1 MPHRENRGVKFM
13 TCRLRKSLLFL
24 LIMGG
29 PALGADQTPTGNS
42 VSSNGAESTTLGEVI
57 VTGTRVQGLK
67 AEDSLAPV
75 QIIGSD
81 ALNKVGEFDLSE
93 GLLQTVPSF
102 NFGAGASNG
111 DLGALFSYARL
122 RGLSPNDTLVLID
135 GKRRHG
141 TANMVVD
148 GGQYQ
153 GATGADLSLIPLAA
167 IDHVEVLTDGAAAQY
182 GTDAIAGVINIILKH
197 DDHGGL
203 LTATGGQYYSHEGNT
218 GDATVNFGLAPI
230 ENSFLNITAEV
241 KIHGH
246 SDTIGP
252 DPLIINHDGYDNVGQ
267 FPQVVNV
274 PGYPYVQ
281 GGAGDPLYRLALLTY
296 NSGFNLNDALE
307 LYSFGTFGYRNAQ
320 AYQNYRPP
328 NVIPQVWPNGFNP
341 IEAIVEYDFAE
352 TGGVKGKVAGWNY
365 DLSLTYGSDNDQV
378 NVDTSANPDL
388 YQTYGFTPTDFHVGG
403 FVATQLTTNLD
414 LSHEFDVGL
423 AAPLNLAFGAEARH
437 ETYEV
442 EVGDPASRFEGG
454 SASYPGF
461 TLTDQGEHT
470 RSNEA
475 GYVDVALTPIE
486 NLKLDGAGR
495 FEHYSDFGDTTTGKL
510 TARYDFSPEIALRG
524 TVSNGFRAPTLAE
537 EHYSATNVG
546 PGIAFVQLP
555 PNSVGASL
563 IGVDGLKPEKS
574 TNYSLGLVLHP
585 LPNMTATIDAY
596 QISIKD
602 RIVGSG
608 NVFGAGDPTGVNSP
622 NVIAAIEANGDVV
635 NPNNFFT
642 GINVFNNG
650 VDTRTRGVD
659 FVLTRPDDFGDFGR
673 VDWSL
678 SGSYDS
684 TVVTQVLAP
693 PAQIAPQALLNETA
707 LSFLSTAS
715 PNYRIIVGALWQ
727 KSQWSLNLKEL
738 IYGQSSEEILGDD
751 GKYYSVKAYAQP
763 ITNISLS
770 YAPIPHVKLTIGAD
784 NAFNV
789 FPKQINPALL
799 KTYYA
804 ANDGAGAYS
813 YPYFTPYGTNG
824 GYYYGRVT
832 VNW

>member
-42 VSSNGAESTTLGEVI
+42 VSSNGDESTTLGEVI

>member
-1 MPHRENRGVKFM
+1 M
-13 TCRLRKSLLFL
+13 TCGTRATLLL
-24 LIMGG
+24 TLILCG
-29 PALGADQTPTGNS
+29 PAIGADQ
-42 VSSNGAESTTLGEVI
+42 SSAGSDPSTSLEEVI

-67 AEDSLAPV
+67 AADSLAPV
-75 QIIGSD
+75 QIVGTE
-81 ALNKVGEFDLSE
+81 ALSKVGEFDLSQ

-102 NFGAGASNG
+102 NFGAGATNG
-111 DLGALFSYARL
+111 DVAALFSYARL
-122 RGLSPNDTLVLID
+122 RGLSSNDTLVLVD

-141 TANMVVD
+141 TASMVVD
-148 GGQYQ
+148 GGPYQ
-153 GATGADLSLIPLAA
+153 GAAGADLSLIPLAA

-218 GDATVNFGLAPI
+218 GDASVNFGLAPI
-230 ENSFLNITAEV
+230 QNSFLNITAEV
-241 KIHGH
+241 KVHGH

-252 DPLIINHDGYDNVGQ
+252 DPLVINHDGYNNVAQ

-274 PGYPYVQ
+274 PGYPYIQ

-296 NSGFNLNDALE
+296 NSGFDINDGVQ

-328 NVIPQVWPNGFNP
+328 SVLPQVWPNGFNP
-341 IEAIVEYDFAE
+341 IEAITEYDFAE

-365 DLSLTYGSDNDQV
+365 DLSVTYGSDNDQV
-378 NVDTSANPDL
+378 YVDTSGNPDL
-388 YQTYGFTPTDFHVGG
+388 YQNFGFTPTDFHVGA
-403 FVATQLTTNLD
+403 FIATQLTSNLD
-414 LSHEFDVGL
+414 LSHEFEVGL

-442 EVGDPASRFEGG
+442 DAGDPASRYEGG

-461 TLTDQGEHT
+461 TLTDQGEHS

-475 GYVDVALTPIE
+475 GYVDVAVTPIE
-486 NLKLDGAGR
+486 HLQLDGAGR

-510 TARYDFSPEIALRG
+510 TSRYDFTPEIALRG

-555 PNSVGASL
+555 PNSPGASL

-574 TNYSLGLVLHP
+574 VNYSLGLVLHP
-585 LPNMTATIDAY
+585 LPSVTATIDAY
-596 QISIKD
+596 QISIKN

-608 NVFGAGDPTGVNSP
+608 NVFGAGDPTGVNSAA
-622 NVIAAIEANGDVV
+622 VIGAIQANGNVV
-635 NPNNFFT
+635 NPNNVFT

-659 FVLTRPDDFGDFGR
+659 FVLTRPDDFGDFGH
-673 VDWSL
+673 VEWSL
-678 SGSYDS
+678 SASYDS
-684 TVVTQVLAP
+684 TVITKVLAP

-715 PNYRIIVGALWQ
+715 PNYRIIANASWE
-727 KSQWSLNLKEL
+727 KAQWGLNIREL
-738 IYGQSSEEILGDD
+738 IYGQASEEILGDN
-751 GKYYSVKAYAQP
+751 GNYYSVKSYAQP

-770 YAPIPHVKLTIGAD
+770 YAPITHVKFTIGAD
-784 NAFNV
+784 NVFNT

-799 KTYYA
+799 KTYYQ

-832 VNW
+832 VTF

>member
-1 MPHRENRGVKFM
+1 M
-13 TCRLRKSLLFL
+13 TCTSRKNILLL
-24 LIMGG
+24 LMLTGS
-29 PALGADQTPTGNS
+29 AFGADQTA
-42 VSSNGAESTTLGEVI
+42 NGPSLDSANTDQQATMEEVI

-75 QIIGSD
+75 QVVGAD
-81 ALNKVGEFDLSE
+81 ALTKVGEFDLSE

-153 GATGADLSLIPLAA
+153 GATGADLSLIPLTA

-197 DDHGGL
+197 DDHGGV

-218 GDATVNFGLAPI
+218 GDASVNFGFAPI
-230 ENSFLNITAEV
+230 DNSFLNITAEV

-252 DPLIINHDGYDNVGQ
+252 DPLIINHNGYDNVAQ

-281 GGAGDPLYRLALLTY
+281 GGAGDPLSRLALLTY
-296 NSGFNLNDALE
+296 NSGFNINEDLQ

-388 YQTYGFTPTDFHVGG
+388 YQTYGFTPTDFHVGA
-403 FVATQLTTNLD
+403 FIATQLTTNLD
-414 LSHEFDVGL
+414 LTHEFNVGL
-423 AAPLNLAFGAEARH
+423 SAPLTLAFGGEARH

-442 EVGDPASRFEGG
+442 DAGDSASRFEGG

-461 TLTDQGEHT
+461 TLTDQGEHS

-486 NLKLDGAGR
+486 HLQLDGAGR

-510 TARYDFSPEIALRG
+510 TARYDFTPAIALRG

-555 PNSVGASL
+555 PNSAGARL

-585 LPNMTATIDAY
+585 LPSMIATVDAY

-659 FVLTRPDDFGDFGR
+659 FVLTRPDDFGDFGH
-673 VDWSL
+673 VDWLL
-678 SGSYDS
+678 SASYDS
-684 TVVTQVLAP
+684 TVITQVLPP

-707 LSFLSTAS
+707 QSFLSTAS
-715 PNYRIIVGALWQ
+715 PDYRIIVGALWQ
-727 KSQWSLNLKEL
+727 KGQWTLNLKEL
-738 IYGQSSEEILGDD
+738 IYGQSSEEVLGDD
-751 GKYYSVKAYAQP
+751 GNYYSVKVSAQP
-763 ITNISLS
+763 TTNISLS
-770 YAPIPHVKLTIGAD
+770 YAPIQHVKFTIGAD

-813 YPYFTPYGTNG
+813 YPYFSPYGTNG

-832 VNW
+832 FNW

>member
-1 MPHRENRGVKFM
+1 M
-13 TCRLRKSLLFL
+13 TYASRMTLLSLLTL
-24 LIMGG
+24 GGPMLGAGG
-29 PALGADQTPTGNS
+29 PALAADQ
-42 VSSNGAESTTLGEVI
+42 SSSGSDQSTSLEEVI

-67 AEDSLAPV
+67 AADSLAPV
-75 QIIGSD
+75 QIVGAD
-81 ALNKVGEFDLSE
+81 ALGKVGEFDLSE

-102 NFGAGASNG
+102 NFGAGAANG

-122 RGLSPNDTLVLID
+122 RGLSPNDTLVLVD

-167 IDHVEVLTDGAAAQY
+167 IDHIEVLTDGAAAQY

-197 DDHGGL
+197 NDHGGL
-203 LTATGGQYYSHEGNT
+203 LTATGGQYFSHQGNT
-218 GDATVNFGLAPI
+218 GDASVNFGLAPI
-230 ENSFLNITAEV
+230 PNSFLNITGEV
-241 KIHGH
+241 KFHGH

-252 DPLIINHDGYDNVGQ
+252 DPLIINHDGYNNVSQ

-281 GGAGDPLYRLALLTY
+281 GGAGDPLYRLATLTY
-296 NSGFNLNDALE
+296 NGGVDIDDNLQF
-307 LYSFGTFGYRNAQ
+307 YSFGTFGFRNAQ

-328 NVIPQVWPNGFNP
+328 NVAPAVWPNGFNP
-341 IEAIVEYDFAE
+341 IEEITEYDFAE
-352 TGGVKGKVAGWNY
+352 TGGFKGKIEGWTY
-365 DLSLTYGSDNDQV
+365 DLSITYGSDNDQV

-388 YQTYGFTPTDFHVGG
+388 YQVTGFTPTDFHVGA
-403 FVATQLTTNLD
+403 FTATQLTTNLD

-423 AAPLNLAFGAEARH
+423 SAPLTLAFGAEARH
-437 ETYEV
+437 DTYEV
-442 EVGDPASRFEGG
+442 DAGDPASRFEGG

-461 TLTDQGEHT
+461 TLTDQGEHS

-475 GYVDVALTPIE
+475 GYIDVAVTPIE
-486 NLKLDGAGR
+486 RLQLDGAGR

-510 TARYDFSPEIALRG
+510 TARYDFTPEVALRG
-524 TVSNGFRAPTLAE
+524 TVSNGFRAPSLAE

-555 PNSVGASL
+555 PNSVGARL

-585 LPNMTATIDAY
+585 LPSVTATVDAY
-596 QISIKD
+596 QISIRD

-622 NVIAAIEANGDVV
+622 NVIAAIEANGDTV

-659 FVLTRPDDFGDFGR
+659 FVLTRPDDFGDFGH
-673 VDWSL
+673 VDWSF
-678 SGSYDS
+678 SASYDS
-684 TVVTQVLAP
+684 TVVTRVLPA
-693 PAQIAPQALLNETA
+693 PAQIVPQALLNETA
-707 LSFLSTAS
+707 LSFVSTAS
-715 PNYRIIVGALWQ
+715 PNYRMIIGALWERA
-727 KSQWSLNLKEL
+727 QWSFNVKEL
-738 IYGQSSEEILGDD
+738 IYGQSSEEVLGDD
-751 GKYYSVKAYAQP
+751 GNYYSVKSYAQP
-763 ITNISLS
+763 ITNVSLS
-770 YAPIPHVKLTIGAD
+770 YAPITHLKFTIGAD

-804 ANDGAGAYS
+804 ANDGAGAYT

-832 VNW
+832 VTF

>member
-13 TCRLRKSLLFL
+13 TCGLRKSLLFL

-42 VSSNGAESTTLGEVI
+42 VSSNGDESTTLGEVI

>member
-1 MPHRENRGVKFM
+1 M

-42 VSSNGAESTTLGEVI
+42 VSSNGDESTTLGEVI